1 MAVIIYS
8 VAVGAF
14 LVALYSKFSPIV
26 VYNKPSVDIKVE
38 R

>member
-26 VYNKPSVDIKVE
+26 VYKC
-38 R
+38 